1 MLLLTCILL
10 VAWCLHLFLYQFE
23 NYWDLLCNY
32 DLWASYLCSRS
43 RSHFGLPYIFPPIQ
57 VLTTWT
63 TCGGLRS
70 NFRSRFLELQA
81 LRLVLAQ
88 VLLRMTMM
96 TFLSLSL
103 ERHLRRLLKRKRSR
117 HNFAACLLLWRVYK
131 SSIAIR
137 KDILLRPLTYLI
149 CACGPV
155 LSCTRIWSDVLVGF
169 HMKYAS
175 FWYPYSRCFVC
186 FVLSLLC
193 VLLSRTRFYNSGLT
207 IVPVFW
213 RVVWSL
219 ADGHR
224 TAMVSW
230 LMEMRRYIISSPVIY
245 VPRLLK
251 TSLGFMLPSLI
262 LIWFFV
268 KNLLRVAATSVL
280 HVFIRIL
287 WRWSSA

>member
-1 MLLLTCILL
+1 MYLIGGM
-10 VAWCLHLFLYQFE
+10 VSPPFLYQFE

-70 NFRSRFLELQA
+70 NSRSRSLELQA

-131 SSIAIR
+131 SNIAIT

-186 FVLSLLC
+186 FYRVRASIIVGSPSCRCSDVWFEVLLMGTGQPWFHDWWRWDAISS
-193 VLLSRTRFYNSGLT
+193 VLLSFMYLGCWKLHLVSCFHPLSLSGSLSRTC
-207 IVPVFW
+207 
-213 RVVWSL
+213 
-219 ADGHR
+219 
-224 TAMVSW
+224 
-230 LMEMRRYIISSPVIY
+230 
-245 VPRLLK
+245 
-251 TSLGFMLPSLI
+251 
-262 LIWFFV
+262 FV
-268 KNLLRVAATSVL
+268 
-280 HVFIRIL
+280 
-287 WRWSSA
+287 